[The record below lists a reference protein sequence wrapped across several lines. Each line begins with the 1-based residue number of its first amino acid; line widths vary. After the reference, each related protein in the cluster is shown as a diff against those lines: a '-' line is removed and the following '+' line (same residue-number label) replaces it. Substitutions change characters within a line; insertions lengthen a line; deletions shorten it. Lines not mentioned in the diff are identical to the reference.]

1 MMVPARQTADE
12 RRTAVL
18 AAAISEFARSGYAGT
33 STETIAARAGISQP
47 YLFRLFGT
55 KKDLFVAT
63 YDLVGDRIIR
73 ELTLAGEGLE
83 GEDALVAMGAA
94 YVELMQDP
102 ELLQVQL
109 HGFAAAPGDPDIAR
123 SCRRTFEVLQGM
135 IRDRN
140 HISDDE
146 LRNFFA
152 TGMLINVMAAID
164 LLSISDPW
172 AQNLCPAP
180 EKAQAL
186 RAVTQA
192 LEAQHRADEATNAE
206 VPA

>member
-1 MMVPARQTADE
+1 MVPSRQTADE
-12 RRTAVL
+12 RRTSVL

-33 STETIAARAGISQP
+33 STEAIARRAGISQP

-73 ELTLAGEGLE
+73 GLTSASEGLV
-83 GEDALVAMGAA
+83 GEEALSAMGTA

-109 HGFAAAPGDPDIAR
+109 HGFAAAPSDPDIAR
-123 SCRRTFEVLQGM
+123 SCRRTFEVLAEM
-135 IRDRN
+135 VKERTDLT
-140 HISDDE
+140 DDE
-146 LRNFFA
+146 LRQFFA
-152 TGMLINVMAAID
+152 MGMLLNVMSAID
-164 LLSISDPW
+164 LLSVPEPW
-172 AQNLCPAP
+172 AQNLCPEP
-180 EKAQAL
+180 EKIQAI

-192 LEAQHRADEATNAE
+192 LKANHTAEGMTME

>member
-1 MMVPARQTADE
+1 MMVPSRQTADE

-18 AAAISEFARSGYAGT
+18 AAAISEFAKSGYAGT
-33 STETIAARAGISQP
+33 STEAIARRAGISQP

-63 YDLVGDRIIR
+63 YDLVGDRIIH
-73 ELTLAGEGLE
+73 ELTSVSEGLAGEE
-83 GEDALVAMGAA
+83 ALKAMGTA

-123 SCRRTFEVLQGM
+123 SCRRTFEVLSEVVYARTGL
-135 IRDRN
+135 
-140 HISDDE
+140 SDDE
-146 LRNFFA
+146 MRQFFA
-152 TGMLINVMAAID
+152 MGMLINVMSAID
-164 LLSISDPW
+164 LLSISDHW
-172 AQNLCPAP
+172 AQSLCPEP
-180 EKAQAL
+180 EKAQAI
-186 RAVTQA
+186 RAATQA
-192 LEAQHRADEATNAE
+192 LQARHLADRAANAE